1 MDSKAPDLHTNTD
14 VLTKLLLEK
23 HVEKKHVKPIFK
35 KLKSTPNNSVLL
47 GNIGEQEEE
56 IHGNEKHDRT
66 EVTHV
71 GEGHP
76 NGLDHPIVFSA
87 LIWVVVSQWF
97 RSTFLISNLHHH
109 LVSIIPLLRFTNT

>member
-23 HVEKKHVKPIFK
+23 HVEKKHVKPICK

-56 IHGNEKHDRT
+56 IHGNEKHD
-66 EVTHV
+66 
-71 GEGHP
+71 
-76 NGLDHPIVFSA
+76 
-87 LIWVVVSQWF
+87 
-97 RSTFLISNLHHH
+97 
-109 LVSIIPLLRFTNT
+109 